1 MNAVEQVLR
10 AEMDEL
16 LDRLASSV
24 PGGCLTTISAIQP
37 TLRKRLDEM
46 EDHLTSARAAMLDGY
61 GRWRRALEDVE
72 SLWALG
78 AYRVDH
84 MGGLDMAP
92 QTPQRS
98 EHPGEA
104 VALLGTGGRSSAAEE
119 PVEPTRA
126 IAA

>member
-10 AEMDEL
+10 ADMNEL

-24 PGGCLTTISAIQP
+24 PGGCLTAISATQP

-46 EDHLTSARAAMLDGY
+46 EDHLTDARAAMLEGY
-61 GRWRRALEDVE
+61 GRWRRAFEDIE

-78 AYRVDH
+78 AYR
-84 MGGLDMAP
+84 
-92 QTPQRS
+92 
-98 EHPGEA
+98 
-104 VALLGTGGRSSAAEE
+104 SAAEE
-119 PVEPTRA
+119 PVEPARA

>member
-10 AEMDEL
+10 ADMNEL

-24 PGGCLTTISAIQP
+24 PGGCLTTISGTQP

-46 EDHLTSARAAMLDGY
+46 EDRLTDARAILLDGY
-61 GRWRRALEDVE
+61 GRWRRALEDIE

-78 AYRVDH
+78 AYR
-84 MGGLDMAP
+84 
-92 QTPQRS
+92 
-98 EHPGEA
+98 
-104 VALLGTGGRSSAAEE
+104 SAAEE
-119 PVEPTRA
+119 PVEPARA

>member
-1 MNAVEQVLR
+1 MNAVEQVLSV
-10 AEMDEL
+10 EMNEL

-24 PGGCLTTISAIQP
+24 PGGCLTTISAMQP

-46 EDHLTSARAAMLDGY
+46 EDHLTNARAAMLDGY

-78 AYRVDH
+78 AYR
-84 MGGLDMAP
+84 L
-92 QTPQRS
+92 T
-98 EHPGEA
+98 
-104 VALLGTGGRSSAAEE
+104 AEE
-119 PVEPTRA
+119 TVEPARA

>member
-1 MNAVEQVLR
+1 MNAVEQVLSV
-10 AEMDEL
+10 EMNEL

-24 PGGCLTTISAIQP
+24 PGGCLNTISATQP

-46 EDHLTSARAAMLDGY
+46 EDHLTNARAAMLDGY

-78 AYRVDH
+78 AYK
-84 MGGLDMAP
+84 MGGPDMAP
-92 QTPQRS
+92 PTPQRS
-98 EHPGEA
+98 ERHGQA
-104 VALLGTGGRSSAAEE
+104 GALLEIAGRSSAAEE
-119 PVEPTRA
+119 PVEPVRA